1 VLLQHLCDSFTLF
14 GIFLIIKHVY
24 LKNGDANYTHSQVH
38 HIFCSEMVNYYIV
51 IITVTQI
58 SCGAAQREVVGVV

>member
-1 VLLQHLCDSFTLF
+1 
-14 GIFLIIKHVY
+14 
-24 LKNGDANYTHSQVH
+24 
-38 HIFCSEMVNYYIV
+38 MVNYYIV